1 MLAFSCATLVTTE
14 GTRFSLVPTAN
25 TTVETGLIMGTVNYG
40 AGFYFP
46 TASDV
51 LEISLIKTDPA
62 TGEIYELSNQRIRN
76 ILNFPIQ
83 FTVRYDK
90 ADLTEEYPCML
101 VVSLYVNEELKS
113 KGYVTLNST
122 SEGFEDAVLTLSPI

>member
-1 MLAFSCATLVTTE
+1 MLAFSCATLLPSE
-14 GTRFSLVPTAN
+14 GTRFSLVPTTK

-46 TASDV
+46 TSSDV
-51 LEISLIKTDPA
+51 LEISLLKTDPA
-62 TGEIYELSNQRIRN
+62 TGETYELSNQRIRN

-90 ADLTEEYPCML
+90 ADLTEEYPCTV
-101 VVSLYVNEELKS
+101 VVSMYVDGELKS
-113 KGYVTLNST
+113 RGSATLKST
-122 SEGFEDAVLTLSPI
+122 SEGFDDVILTISPI